1 MNRKQRREYEK
12 KYGTV
17 FTMQKYRDDAFNA
30 GFKEGVNATYAVV
43 MNTVAYTLN
52 YKLNMGRK
60 RLPEMMKFIA
70 DNVDSFRT
78 GQLDS
83 DDYKEIKK
91 KVQKLGIYLDI
102 K

>member
-30 GFKEGVNATYAVV
+30 GFKEGVNTTYAVV

-52 YKLNMGRK
+52 YKLNLGRK